1 MVDKPE
7 KKGSKGSEDVE
18 QNPQAT
24 ASAEVREEHKKSSV
38 AKDGKQP
45 LRLEELLD
53 LAKSDPNARDLLDGL
68 SKLNKEHDEK
78 TRKELIRWLGNSA
91 SMHFGRELADLKD
104 GLQNMPGKHER
115 SVEALLKQGRGLI
128 RFTGEVPAVITH
140 ELKAIKEAE
149 MRDGKPQGFAE
160 HALAMIKNLKES
172 LIPADAKKSAE
183 KSLRQSIAEQL
194 APQLDELRT
203 KKAGGV
209 EKLSE
214 EFTVE
219 TKAPAN
225 PEVRSEA
232 QAEKPAPENF
242 LVGNVKSFDHE
253 TITNV
258 QLLEKALHSPGPFGL
273 PFGEH
278 VDFKKLKDVLDG
290 LPVEKRQQVAEAYMT
305 ESKSTHTFFEDLRW
319 LGGDHPA
326 DVQEIEAMFER
337 RKGVTDW
344 AGDLQNDLIRLREL
358 KQRDEVLSNVVES
371 VPGMRG
377 VPQMAESLGLRDP
390 QIANVERAIR
400 HTVAMMPSIAIGE
413 LKEQHQEIFNQLT
426 TDPVVG
432 KDTRDALKIMFDD
445 PGWGNSPGAVTKMVR
460 IALDNN
466 NFDLFKDAMRFS
478 TQESRNAFAKTPEAQ
493 QIKTRYSLGAEV
505 VSDLIANGNESLIT
519 GLHQN
524 TKGFGW
530 LGANKEEVARLVEFA
545 SANDRAAFTRGE
557 SFSKLKNPT
566 EEQQSLIY
574 FFRSVDK
581 ALKEATLYNKTE
593 YDLLKHKMTGTPEIY
608 ADLRNLHNDGIFGNW
623 QKNDFNG
630 MKKVVENISEENWK
644 SLRENPDHLARLNE
658 DLKEFLNDKERDDI
672 MRMLKEK
679 VGDEKKDKLT
689 YEQSKEKGK
698 RSVEDFFAE
707 EVPAESWNQLSQTK
721 CRLAKLDRILQ
732 LTPAEKELYRKDQK
746 HLDKLI
752 SADLQA
758 DELLV
763 ARRKLK
769 QVLTGDEKPDP
780 VSEAI
785 LANLHNA
792 NSATRARKLEAALA
806 TMDLKR
812 LTNPKDE
819 EDKEARK
826 AFEEMIKHFC
836 DDAGLGPRY
845 DGDGQMTNPGS
856 YDEFIKKTFETGTV
870 SMDLKS
876 SFIKH
881 HGLSIEDLTRI
892 SSPDAQLLLAK
903 NDFNAQFVQNAVFK
917 SKEQAELAREILHLK
932 SPKDVTEVMRIR
944 AVAVGFDEP
953 AGRVIDKLA
962 AMKPKDRAK
971 LEQEYLKYNS
981 TISADL
987 LQTATGA
994 DRRRIAEMYSPVPL
1008 GQKIISHQR
1017 DLSKQ
1022 DGAADGFLMDGAV
1035 DAHSKVAKV
1044 YAQNKEIMS
1053 KLDPQT
1059 RAKLDTALENYFAAK
1074 ANFVKTKRETAE
1086 AAAEATTMLMA
1097 VALSIADP
1105 PASAAILTSAGVVGA
1120 GVKLQIARAL
1130 MGSDFNESQSLKIAG
1145 SGFLDISFGFADKV
1159 IPVGKL
1165 IRLDSKIAA
1174 EASEVVCNKL
1184 ARESTAS
1191 FLKEDAKE
1199 LLKAGMSQMSHTHC
1213 AFGSKEFEHE
1223 VHKLAKS
1230 SLKEGADAKDVERL
1244 VALIQTETRER
1255 ISASVRQKLKNEI
1268 YKAGESSTV
1277 ETGSNLTK
1285 EAILDPDKMKL
1296 DELGVRST
1304 SEVVASLLKC
1314 IEMRVAGHALGKI
1327 TDHANLQLAKRE
1339 LFEAAKNSLPKQN
1352 YLRVIENTKALEKRI
1367 DNPKESAKTLREIS
1381 QFFKPRL
1388 KGPEIDHASVPDA
1401 TYLLHLGE
1409 MTLFDCAHP
1418 HQIDQGFNLT
1428 CNTAVVQKQLAF
1440 NAPHRYSQMMYDI
1453 AGRNKFVTADGTTT
1467 IPSEIGAFTHDLET
1481 GKYLGKR
1488 DSWTDFEDLKREHF
1502 RSPTGKLMQT
1512 VVANAHWSRVERD
1525 LYLLEKTDGSYVADK
1540 MTEGAVLKKFAPGEI
1555 VFLGTENQ
1563 HQLCFKKGDTWEPF
1577 RRVIPKEELEE
1588 AAALGLGVESIDPYY
1603 TSPHLGSEHIEDMY
1617 NQIAGPG
1624 HFDNGLVLIGAPAPG
1639 ADPDVL
1645 AEMSKH
1651 QTLINSEEQLKS
1663 ILVSRSRS
1671 GKGATAIAV
1680 DSARLTG
1687 QGKPQGH
1694 VVLGLYNQA
1703 AENCDIFNS
1712 NGRRSDAK
1720 LDFKSLFDCLLEET
1734 LNGTAG

>member
-7 KKGSKGSEDVE
+7 NQGSKGPEDVE
-18 QNPQAT
+18 RNSRAA
-24 ASAEVREEHKKSSV
+24 ASSEVQEEQSKHSA
-38 AKDGKQP
+38 AKDGRQP
-45 LRLEELLD
+45 MRLEELLE
-53 LAKSDPNARDLLDGL
+53 LAKSDPNARDLVDGL
-68 SKLNKEHDEK
+68 SKLNKTANEK

-91 SMHFGRELADLKD
+91 AMHYGRELADLKD
-104 GLQNMPGKHER
+104 VHQSIPGQHGR

-149 MRDGKPQGFAE
+149 IKDGKPQGFAE

-172 LIPADAKKSAE
+172 LIPADVKKSAE
-183 KSLRQSIAEQL
+183 ISLRQSIAEQL
-194 APQLDELRT
+194 SPQLAELRSQ
-203 KKAGGV
+203 KAVGV
-209 EKLSE
+209 GKLPEQS
-214 EFTVE
+214 TVE
-219 TKAPAN
+219 TNKPAN
-225 PEVRSEA
+225 PEAKPEA
-232 QAEKPAPENF
+232 RAEKPAPTNF
-242 LVGNVKSFDHE
+242 IAGTVKSFDKE
-253 TITNV
+253 TVTSV
-258 QLLEKALHSPGPFGL
+258 QLLEKALHCPGPFGL

-278 VDFKKLKDVLDG
+278 VDFKKLRDVLDG

-305 ESKSTHTFFEDLRW
+305 ESKSEHTFFEDLRW

-326 DVQEIEAMFER
+326 DVQEIEALFER

-344 AGDLQNDLIRLREL
+344 AGDLQNDLIRLQEL
-358 KQRDEVLSNVVES
+358 RKRDALFSNVLES

-377 VPQMAESLGLRDP
+377 VLKLSESLGLRDP
-390 QIANVERAIR
+390 QIAIVERAMR
-400 HTVAMMPSIAIGE
+400 HTVAMMPSDAIGE
-413 LKEQHQEIFNQLT
+413 LKKQHREIFNQLT
-426 TDPVVG
+426 ADPVVG
-432 KDTRDALKIMFDD
+432 KDTRAALKIMLDD
-445 PGWGNSPGAVTKMVR
+445 PGWGKSPEAVTKMVR

-466 NFDLFKDAMRFS
+466 NFDLFKDAMSFS
-478 TQESRNAFAKTPEAQ
+478 TQESRDTFAKTPEAQ

-524 TKGFGW
+524 TAGFGW

-545 SANDRAAFTRGE
+545 SPNDRAAFTKGE

-566 EEQQSLIY
+566 EEQLSLID

-593 YDLLKHKMTGTPEIY
+593 YDLLKHKMMGTPEIY
-608 ADLRNLHNDGIFGNW
+608 TDLRNLHNDGIFGNW
-623 QKNDFNG
+623 QKNDLNG
-630 MKKVVENISEENWK
+630 MKRVVENISEGNWK
-644 SLRENPDHLARLNE
+644 SLRENPDHLTKLNE
-658 DLKEFLNDKERDDI
+658 DLKEFLNDNERDDI
-672 MRMLKEK
+672 MGMLKEK

-689 YEQSKEKGK
+689 YEQSKERGK
-698 RSVEDFFAE
+698 RSVEDYFRE
-707 EVPAESWNQLSQTK
+707 EVPAQSWNQLSQTK
-721 CRLAKLDRILQ
+721 CRLSKLDRILQ
-732 LTPAEKELYRKDQK
+732 LTPAEKEQYRKDQK
-746 HLDKLI
+746 QLDELI
-752 SADLQA
+752 TADLKGE
-758 DELLV
+758 ELLV

-769 QVLTGDEKPDP
+769 QVIIGDEKPDL

-785 LANLHNA
+785 LANLHDA
-792 NSATRARKLEAALA
+792 NNATRARKLEAALA
-806 TMDLKR
+806 TIDLKR
-812 LTNPKDE
+812 LRDPKGENDRE
-819 EDKEARK
+819 TRK
-826 AFEEMIKHFC
+826 AFEEVIKHFC

-845 DGDGQMTNPGS
+845 DEDGQMTNPGS
-856 YDEFIKKTFETGTV
+856 YDHFIKKTFETGTV

-881 HGLSIEDLTRI
+881 DGLSIEDLTRI

-903 NDFNAQFVQNAVFK
+903 NDLNAQFVQYTVFK
-917 SKEQAELAREILHLK
+917 SKEQVELAREILQLK

-944 AVAVGFDEP
+944 AAAVGFDEP
-953 AGRVIDKLA
+953 LGRIIDKLA
-962 AMKPKDRAK
+962 AMKPKDRLK
-971 LEQEYLKYNS
+971 IEQDYLKYNS

-994 DRRRIAEMYSPVPL
+994 DRRRISEMYSPVPL

-1022 DGAADGFLMDGAV
+1022 DGATDGFLMAGV
-1035 DAHSKVAKV
+1035 IDAHSKVAKV
-1044 YAQNKEIMS
+1044 YAENKEIMN

-1074 ANFVKTKRETAE
+1074 ANFVTTKRETAE
-1086 AAAEATTMLMA
+1086 AAAEATTLLMA

-1105 PASAAILTSAGVVGA
+1105 PASAAILASAGIVGA
-1120 GVKLQIARAL
+1120 GVKLQMTRAM
-1130 MGSDFNESQSLKIAG
+1130 MGSDFDESQSLKIAG

-1159 IPVGKL
+1159 IPIGKL
-1165 IRLDSKIAA
+1165 IRLDGKIAA
-1174 EASEVVCNKL
+1174 EASEVVCSKI
-1184 ARESTAS
+1184 AKERSAS
-1191 FLKEDAKE
+1191 FLKEDAKQ
-1199 LLKAGMSQMSHTHC
+1199 LLKAGMSEMSHTDC
-1213 AFGSKEFEHE
+1213 AFGSKEFDHE

-1230 SLKEGADAKDVERL
+1230 LLKKGAAAKDVEQL
-1244 VALIQTETRER
+1244 VGLIKTETRER
-1255 ISASVRQKLKNEI
+1255 ISASVRQKLKNELC
-1268 YKAGESSTV
+1268 KVGESSAV
-1277 ETGSNLTK
+1277 ESGSNLTK

-1296 DELGVRST
+1296 DELAVRST
-1304 SEVVASLLKC
+1304 SEMIASLLKC
-1314 IEMRVAGHALGKI
+1314 IEMRAAGHALGKI

-1352 YLRVIENTKALEKRI
+1352 YLRVLENTKALEKRI
-1367 DNPKESAKTLREIS
+1367 NNPRESAKTLREIS
-1381 QFFKPRL
+1381 RFFKPRL
-1388 KGPEIDHASVPDA
+1388 NPPEIDHASVPDA

-1409 MTLFDCAHP
+1409 MTLFDCAYP

-1488 DSWTDFEDLKREHF
+1488 DSWTVFEDLKREHF

-1512 VVANAHWSRVERD
+1512 VVANTHWSRVERN

-1555 VFLGTENQ
+1555 AFLGTENQ

-1577 RRVIPKEELEE
+1577 RRVIAKEELEE
-1588 AAALGLGVESIDPYY
+1588 YAALGLGVESIDPYY

-1624 HFDNGLVLIGAPAPG
+1624 HFDNGFVLIGAPAPG
-1639 ADPDVL
+1639 ADPFML
-1645 AEMSKH
+1645 AEVSKH
-1651 QTLINSEEQLKS
+1651 QTLVNSEEQLKS
-1663 ILVSRSRS
+1663 VLICRSRS

-1680 DSARLTG
+1680 DSAKLTG
-1687 QGKPQGH
+1687 QGKPRGH